1 MISRTNQRVKA
12 VLPVRVH
19 CAGPLS
25 HSPDLAHTVDISY
38 SGARLGGF
46 RRELQRGEV
55 VEVQYR
61 IKRARFRVVWARLT
75 PGSQE
80 WQLGLECLDR
90 QKEIWGL
97 AFAGGK
103 KECQPLAQAG
113 ESSRNRRAHPRYPV
127 RGGADVRRIGGEVG
141 QWTSVN
147 LISMGGCFC
156 MTTQPLP
163 VLTRVRVFL
172 RFEGTEFEAFGV
184 VRSILPYRGMGI
196 EFTGFVGSAESQR
209 LKWFIQ
215 NLQDA
220 PLDLS
225 GTGLRG

>member
-19 CAGPLS
+19 CAAGAL
-25 HSPDLAHTVDISY
+25 PDLAHTVDISY

-46 RRELQRGEV
+46 RRALQPGAIVELQ
-55 VEVQYR
+55 YR
-61 IKRARFRVVWARLT
+61 VKRARFRVIWARQT
-75 PGSQE
+75 SGTQE
-80 WQLGLECLDR
+80 WQLGLECLER

-97 AFAGGK
+97 AFAAGE

-113 ESSRNRRAHPRYPV
+113 DSSGKRRAHARFPV
-127 RGGADVRRIGGEVG
+127 RGGADVRRVGGDVG
-141 QWTSVN
+141 QWTAVN
-147 LISMGGCFC
+147 LISLSGCFC
-156 MTTQPLP
+156 QTKEPLP

-172 RFEGTEFEAFGV
+172 RFEGTEFEAYGV
-184 VRSILPYRGMGI
+184 VRNVQPYRGMGI
-196 EFTGFVGSAESQR
+196 EFTGFVGTAESQR

-215 NLQDA
+215 SLQET

-225 GTGLRG
+225 GTGLSS